1 MAAMCL
7 LYGGLEIDFFNSFS
21 TFRRCIDKAVIPITT
36 KIWQKTARKFFV
48 SKQNCGTLSTNVCL
62 SINEF
67 WNLSRNFFHT
77 KPWKT
82 NLYQRNMQVER

>member
-21 TFRRCIDKAVIPITT
+21 MFRHSIDKVVIPITM
-36 KIWQKTARKFFV
+36 KIWPKTARKNNV
-48 SKQNCGTLSTNVCL
+48 STQNHGKISTNVCL

-67 WNLSRNFFHT
+67 WNLNRIFFHEFVALST
-77 KPWKT
+77 KWSS
-82 NLYQRNMQVER
+82 L